1 MLNFT
6 PSNAKCVLWLLLA
19 TALMSGCTTYAPS
32 DRMLGMSREQ
42 IIAELGPPYPA
53 PSKLEQ
59 ATRLDFPRGPF
70 GKHTY
75 SVEFDANGKATAYQ
89 QLLKEEN
96 FRQITP
102 GMDVSEV
109 IERIGMS
116 RDTFGLARKRGY
128 VWNFRYITPL
138 CQWFQIEFTAEHKVR
153 STGYGSPP
161 ECRPKFF
168 AVH

>member
-1 MLNFT
+1 MLDLIA
-6 PSNAKCVLWLLLA
+6 SKAKAALLCIISIAFLA
-19 TALMSGCTTYAPS
+19 ACKTYAPS

-42 IIAELGPPYPA
+42 VIAALGAPYPLPA
-53 PSKLEQ
+53 ELEQ
-59 ATRLDFPRGPF
+59 AKRLDFPRGPF

-75 SVEFDANGKATAYQ
+75 SVQFDEDGKATAYR
-89 QLLKEEN
+89 QLLIEEN

-153 STGYGSPP
+153 STGYGMPP
-161 ECRPKFF
+161 ECRPKVIV
-168 AVH
+168 VH